1 MLLPHRFWVSRLEGP
16 SPDAAVPQS
25 CFPAAWL
32 EQEGLAWRNRRG
44 WWGSFQRPGLPQGRY
59 GVTGSSW
66 KGRMQHSQGRKRVR
80 GRACSEGLRRSTP
93 PPPRCSGEGKAEARR
108 PGAGSLP
115 AWQGSTAGSRA
126 GRDTPLADLPILAA
140 GRGPPGRE
148 MAPAASLAP
157 HGACAAG
164 AAGHRPLLPS
174 PQREAA
180 CPASSVGRLAS
191 GLLAASPRLSS
202 AAGLGPAAA
211 REPRGGGGE
220 RPG

>member
-93 PPPRCSGEGKAEARR
+93 PPPLLRGRESRSQATRGRIPPCLAGEHGRLQSGARHPVGRPPHFSRGARSAWARNGARR
-108 PGAGSLP
+108 LLSPARRLRGWGGGASP
-115 AWQGSTAGSRA
+115 APPFPSAGGGVPSELGGPA
-126 GRDTPLADLPILAA
+126 GFGALGDLSP
-140 GRGPPGRE
+140 
-148 MAPAASLAP
+148 
-157 HGACAAG
+157 
-164 AAGHRPLLPS
+164 PLLCGWPRPS
-174 PQREAA
+174 RCE
-180 CPASSVGRLAS
+180 GT
-191 GLLAASPRLSS
+191 PR
-202 AAGLGPAAA
+202 
-211 REPRGGGGE
+211 RWR
-220 RPG
+220 

>member
-1 MLLPHRFWVSRLEGP
+1 MGQFPKARTASREIWRDRFFMEGK
-16 SPDAAVPQS
+16 DATFTGQKTSARQS
-25 CFPAAWL
+25 L
-32 EQEGLAWRNRRG
+32 QRG
-44 WWGSFQRPGLPQGRY
+44 PEEKH
-59 GVTGSSW
+59 T
-66 KGRMQHSQGRKRVR
+66 
-80 GRACSEGLRRSTP
+80 